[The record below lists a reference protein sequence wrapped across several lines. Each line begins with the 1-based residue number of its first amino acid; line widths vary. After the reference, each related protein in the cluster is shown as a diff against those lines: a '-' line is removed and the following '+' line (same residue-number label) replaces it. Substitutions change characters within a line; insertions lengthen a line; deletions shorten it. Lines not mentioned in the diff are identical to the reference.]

1 MLRAGG
7 YILTEKEEEL
17 RDPERYVFLARE
29 MGYTAIYAPK
39 HLSIDRM
46 DEVREAKR
54 VYQKAGMPVAEVGYW
69 DNLMDTRPEVRRKNR
84 AEMVKRLQLA
94 EELEAGCAVNVTGG
108 YCEGIAWSD
117 HDPRNFSE
125 EHFEEAALMAREFID
140 EVKPVHTHFAY
151 EIFAFSSL
159 DSPQQYAKMIR
170 AVDRKQFAVHLDL
183 TNMLRSPRE
192 IYQARAAAEE
202 CFRLFPERIVS
213 AHLKDVRLVRPS
225 VTPKI
230 EETVPGRGEADLLP
244 YIHGLAAL
252 PQQVTLMLEHLK
264 SAEEYR
270 EGMEYIWKA
279 LGESS

>member
-1 MLRAGG
+1 MLRIGG
-7 YILTEKEEEL
+7 YLLSENEEEL
-17 RDPERYVFLARE
+17 RDPERYVFLAKE

-39 HLSIDRM
+39 HLSVDRM

-54 VYQKAGMPVAEVGYW
+54 VFEKAGLPVAEVGYW
-69 DNLMDTRPEVRRKNR
+69 ENLMDTRPEVRKRNR
-84 AEMVKRLQLA
+84 REMVKRLQLA

-117 HDPRNFSE
+117 HHPRNFSE
-125 EHFEEAALMAREFID
+125 EHFEEAASMAREFID
-140 EVKPVHTHFAY
+140 EVKPKHTHFAY

-159 DSPQQYAKMIR
+159 DTPQQYARMLR
-170 AVDRKQFAVHLDL
+170 AVDRKAFAVHLDL

-192 IYQARAAAEE
+192 IYRAGEITEE
-202 CFRLFPERIVS
+202 CLRLFPERIVS
-213 AHLKDVRLVRPS
+213 AHIKDVRLVRPS

-244 YIHGLAAL
+244 YIRGLAAL

-264 SAEEYR
+264 SMEEYR
-270 EGMEYIWKA
+270 EGIAFIRNHME
-279 LGESS
+279 